1 MFYPCE
7 VRTSCKFGD
16 SVEVEK
22 ISPLIGA
29 KISGLDLR
37 GKLSEHKVKALR
49 KIWLENQLLVIRNQE
64 LENSELYEISKLFG
78 VPDTYPFLNGIDG
91 FPEITPI
98 LKKETETMN
107 FGGVWH
113 SDTTYQP
120 CPPMATMLYALE
132 LPPVGGDT
140 LFANQ
145 VQAYESLS
153 DGLKETL
160 STLKIVCRS
169 DKTAVMATRADR
181 IAEEGRDDSK
191 DNLVGI
197 HPVIRTH
204 PETGKKALYVNKAHS
219 CYFQG
224 WSVAES
230 DGLLNFL
237 FAHQIREEF
246 QCRHVW
252 QQGDLAIWDNRCT
265 LHYPVNDYHG
275 HRRLLHRITLK
286 GDKPV

>member
-1 MFYPCE
+1 MIIKPIAP
-7 VRTSCKFGD
+7 SFGSTIEGVD
-16 SVEVEK
+16 LAQ
-22 ISPLIGA
+22 PLKKQMI
-29 KISGLDLR
+29 LDIYSIFLDRQVIILR
-37 GKLSEHKVKALR
+37 GQTLSSEQYLAFAK
-49 KIWLENQLLVIRNQE
+49 QL
-64 LENSELYEISKLFG
+64 G
-78 VPDTYPFLNGIDG
+78 APDIYPFLNGLEG
-91 FPEITPI
+91 FPEITPVI
-98 LKKETETMN
+98 KKETETVN

-132 LPPVGGDT
+132 IPPVGGDT

-145 VQAYESLS
+145 VQAYENLS

-160 STLKIVCRS
+160 ATLNIICRS
-169 DKTAVMATRADR
+169 DKAAAMATRADR
-181 IAEEGRDDSK
+181 IAEQGRDTGK

-204 PETGKKALYVNKAHS
+204 PETGKKALFVNQAHS
-219 CYFQG
+219 CHFQG
-224 WSVAES
+224 WSMAES
-230 DGLLNFL
+230 DGLLSFL
-237 FAHQIREEF
+237 YAHQIKEEF

-252 QQGDLAIWDNRCT
+252 QKGDLAIWDNRCT

>member
-1 MFYPCE
+1 MRRYFVTMNTE
-7 VRTSCKFGD
+7 S
-16 SVEVEK
+16 
-22 ISPLIGA
+22 ISPSIGT
-29 KISGLDLR
+29 IIHNLDVSQPMTNEILKKLR
-37 GKLSEHKVKALR
+37 S
-49 KIWLENQLLVIRNQE
+49 IWLERQVIIIRDQRLTSEQYLGFAKQL
-64 LENSELYEISKLFG
+64 G
-78 VPDTYPFLNGIDG
+78 TPDLYPFLKGLES

-98 LKKETETMN
+98 LKKETEIAN

-132 LPPVGGDT
+132 LPPIGGDT

-153 DGLKETL
+153 DGLKDTL
-160 STLKIVCRS
+160 ASLNIVCRS
-169 DKTAVMATRADR
+169 DKAVAMATRADR
-181 IAEEGRDDSK
+181 IAERGRDTNK
-191 DNLVGI
+191 NNMVGI

-204 PETGKKALYVNKAHS
+204 PETGKKALYVNQAHS
-219 CYFQG
+219 CHFEG
-224 WSVAES
+224 WSIAES
-230 DGLLNFL
+230 EGLLEFL
-237 FAHQIREEF
+237 YAHQIKEEF

-252 QQGDLAIWDNRCT
+252 KKGDLAIWDNRCT

-286 GDKPV
+286 GDIPV

>member
-1 MFYPCE
+1 MRIKPL
-7 VRTSCKFGD
+7 SPSLG
-16 SVEVEK
+16 SV
-22 ISPLIGA
+22 IYDINLCGSLA
-29 KISGLDLR
+29 DDL
-37 GKLSEHKVKALR
+37 LAELR
-49 KIWLENQLLVIRNQE
+49 AIWLERQIIILRGQSLT
-64 LENSELYEISKLFG
+64 
-78 VPDTYPFLNGIDG
+78 PDEYLTFAQRLGTPDIYPFLNGLEG
-91 FPEITPI
+91 FPEITPV
-98 LKKETETMN
+98 LKKETETVN

-120 CPPMATMLYALE
+120 CPPMATILYALE

-145 VQAYESLS
+145 IQAYEALS
-153 DGLKETL
+153 IGLKKTL
-160 STLKIVCRS
+160 ATLKIVCRP
-169 DKTAVMATRADR
+169 DKATAVATRADR
-181 IAEEGRDDSK
+181 IAEQGGETNK

-204 PETGKKALYVNKAHS
+204 PETGKKALYVNQAHS
-219 CYFQG
+219 CHFEG

-237 FAHQIREEF
+237 YAHQIREEF

-252 QQGDLAIWDNRCT
+252 QQGDVAIWDNRCT

>member
-1 MFYPCE
+1 MDIQPL
-7 VRTSCKFGD
+7 
-16 SVEVEK
+16 
-22 ISPLIGA
+22 SPSLGSIIHGVDLSQPLKEDLLA
-29 KISGLDLR
+29 ELRAVWLDRQVVVLR
-37 GKLSEHKVKALR
+37 DQSLSSDQYLAFAR
-49 KIWLENQLLVIRNQE
+49 QL
-64 LENSELYEISKLFG
+64 G
-78 VPDTYPFLNGIDG
+78 TPDIYPFLKGLEG

-98 LKKETETMN
+98 LKKETETAN

-120 CPPMATMLYALE
+120 CPPMATILYALE

-153 DGLKETL
+153 IGLKETL
-160 STLKIVCRS
+160 ATLNIICRP
-169 DKTAVMATRADR
+169 DKAAAMATRADR
-181 IAEEGRDDSK
+181 IAEQGRDTIN

-204 PETGKKALYVNKAHS
+204 PETGKKALYVNQAHS
-219 CYFQG
+219 CHFQG
-224 WSVAES
+224 WSIEES

-237 FAHQIREEF
+237 YAHQIREEF

-252 QQGDLAIWDNRCT
+252 QQGDVAIWDNRCT

>member
-1 MFYPCE
+1 MNTE
-7 VRTSCKFGD
+7 S
-16 SVEVEK
+16 
-22 ISPLIGA
+22 ISPSIGTM
-29 KISGLDLR
+29 IYDLDVSQHMTNEILKKLR
-37 GKLSEHKVKALR
+37 S
-49 KIWLENQLLVIRNQE
+49 IWLERQVIIIRSQRLTSEQYLGFAKQL
-64 LENSELYEISKLFG
+64 G
-78 VPDTYPFLNGIDG
+78 TPDLYPFLKGLES

-98 LKKETETMN
+98 LKKETETAN

-132 LPPVGGDT
+132 LPPIGGDT

-153 DGLKETL
+153 DGLKDTL
-160 STLKIVCRS
+160 ASLNIICRP
-169 DKTAVMATRADR
+169 DKAVAMATRADR
-181 IAEEGRDDSK
+181 IAERGRDNSK
-191 DNLVGI
+191 NNLVGI

-204 PETGKKALYVNKAHS
+204 PETGKKALYVNRAHS
-219 CYFQG
+219 CHFEG
-224 WSVAES
+224 WSIAES
-230 DGLLNFL
+230 EGLLEFL
-237 FAHQIREEF
+237 YAHQIKEEF

-252 QQGDLAIWDNRCT
+252 KKGDLAIWDNRCT
-265 LHYPVNDYHG
+265 LHYPVNDYDG

>member
-1 MFYPCE
+1 MNTE
-7 VRTSCKFGD
+7 S
-16 SVEVEK
+16 
-22 ISPLIGA
+22 ISPSIGT
-29 KISGLDLR
+29 IIHNLDVSQPMTNEILKKLR
-37 GKLSEHKVKALR
+37 S
-49 KIWLENQLLVIRNQE
+49 IWLERQVIIIREQRLTSEQYLGFAKQL
-64 LENSELYEISKLFG
+64 G
-78 VPDTYPFLNGIDG
+78 TPDLYPFLKGLES

-98 LKKETETMN
+98 LKKETEIAN

-132 LPPVGGDT
+132 LPPIGGDT

-153 DGLKETL
+153 DGLKDTL
-160 STLKIVCRS
+160 ASLNIICRS
-169 DKTAVMATRADR
+169 DKAVAMATRADR
-181 IAEEGRDDSK
+181 IAERGRDTNK
-191 DNLVGI
+191 NNMVGI

-204 PETGKKALYVNKAHS
+204 PETGKKALYVNQAHS
-219 CYFQG
+219 CHFEG
-224 WSVAES
+224 WSIAES
-230 DGLLNFL
+230 EGLLEFL
-237 FAHQIREEF
+237 YAHQIKEEF

-252 QQGDLAIWDNRCT
+252 KKGDLAIWDNRCT

-286 GDKPV
+286 GDIPV

>member
-1 MFYPCE
+1 MQVQPLSPSLGSLIRGIDLSQPLPKSLLAE
-7 VRTSCKFGD
+7 VRA
-16 SVEVEK
+16 
-22 ISPLIGA
+22 IW
-29 KISGLDLR
+29 LDRQVIVLR
-37 GKLSEHKVKALR
+37 GQSLSSTQYIAFAQ
-49 KIWLENQLLVIRNQE
+49 QLGI
-64 LENSELYEISKLFG
+64 
-78 VPDTYPFLNGIDG
+78 PDIYPFLKGLKD
-91 FPEITPI
+91 FPEITPV
-98 LKKETETMN
+98 LKRETETIN

-132 LPPVGGDT
+132 LPPIGGDT
-140 LFANQ
+140 LFSNQ
-145 VQAYESLS
+145 FQAYQTLS

-160 STLKIVCRS
+160 APLKVICRP
-169 DKTAVMATRADR
+169 DKATAMATRADR
-181 IAEEGRDDSK
+181 IAEQGRDTSK

-197 HPVIRTH
+197 HPVVRTH
-204 PETGKKALYVNKAHS
+204 PETRKKALFVNQAHS
-219 CYFQG
+219 CNFEG
-224 WSVAES
+224 WSVKES

-237 FAHQIREEF
+237 YAHQIKEEF

-252 QQGDLAIWDNRCT
+252 QQGDVAIWDNRCT

>member
-1 MFYPCE
+1 MDIHPL
-7 VRTSCKFGD
+7 
-16 SVEVEK
+16 
-22 ISPLIGA
+22 SPSLGSI
-29 KISGLDLR
+29 IHGLDLSQP
-37 GKLSEHKVKALR
+37 LTDTLLTELR
-49 KIWLENQLLVIRNQE
+49 TIWLDRQVVILRGQALSSEQYLAFAKQL
-64 LENSELYEISKLFG
+64 G
-78 VPDTYPFLNGIDG
+78 TPDIYPFLTGLDG
-91 FPEITPI
+91 FPEITPV
-98 LKKETETMN
+98 LKKETETLN

-153 DGLKETL
+153 DGLKDTL
-160 STLKIVCRS
+160 ATLNIICRP
-169 DKTAVMATRADR
+169 DKAAAMATRADR
-181 IAEEGRDDSK
+181 IAEQGRDTSK

-197 HPVIRTH
+197 HPAVRTH
-204 PETGKKALYVNKAHS
+204 PETQKKALYVNQAHS
-219 CYFQG
+219 CHFQG
-224 WSVAES
+224 WSMAES

-237 FAHQIREEF
+237 YAHQIKEEF

-252 QQGDLAIWDNRCT
+252 QQGDVALWDNRCT